1 MKTLVKKI
9 TAFVMAIVIII
20 STINVPQEVKAADF
34 YTVTL
39 NANGGYFSKMSSNIT
54 TIKMPSTA
62 GLKVASYYSPDSRTN
77 YSFLGWSTSRTATA
91 ATYTV
96 NALLPKKTATYYAVW
111 RSLAVTGVKINQSNV
126 TIKMGTTQK
135 LTATVLPDYATDK
148 SIKWSSSNT
157 NFLKVASDGTI
168 TPVRP
173 GTATVTVTTVS
184 GGFKA
189 SINVTIINGV
199 DVSTNVTANCDT
211 KQKMT
216 YSVKS
221 TGTADNDKIVGYY
234 FDGTY
239 ESITPTHATIVEKEV
254 STATTHIFT
263 AVATNG
269 AKNYTSALPFYN
281 VTFNSNDG
289 KGDTK
294 RCLFSYGAKPSISN
308 TKKLFSREGYCLVG
322 WSTDPNA
329 NEPDEVFVK
338 GTSEYYAVWYKVN
351 ISDDSNVISKD
362 IIDVKKSYNP
372 TQIYIT
378 VTAPDGSIVDYD
390 TDWSIIKKDNT
401 QIPSYRLEKGNLLY
415 TESYATAKNF
425 SITSSDG
432 LLTGNVK
439 VNLYENI
446 TVVNE
451 KIINEDGTCTVVY
464 YIHFKESSLKS
475 YELNG
480 KEYSVTDVI
489 GYDERTNTYRIENVV
504 TFNRLD
510 QLKIIGEDN
519 SYVYTNNWINI
530 FEENYGITMES
541 TLTDKKG
548 MAAATVTLKCG
559 KVEDSPQGYYL
570 GESENY
576 KENDFYS
583 LSESNNDNNV
593 TTIGEYY
600 IVSHY
605 IRKAGKYYYT
615 PIDAD
620 GKSQSTYEMTVYA
633 VTLDTNGGNL
643 LGENKYYIFQN
654 NQIVFNQ
661 LPTPINSKKNQLF
674 RGWYSPDGIYTSV
687 KVTSALTLIAKWRT
701 NPFKDENGNDT
712 GYSFEFDQFRF
723 GFTNFRC
730 TRAPEISQGHCEA
743 IAALVCR
750 FVTAEN
756 DFNVSDFKKVGTNG
770 ILTVVNKISEFT
782 NITGK
787 ENDTVYINSKTGITL
802 YDYLCGYQHGFSGMH
817 KPSSTEV
824 SSVKGV
830 LEATKNIKNTGV
842 PIQVSIRGLL
852 SNNSSVVSMAHA
864 LVAYDVKK
872 VKSTSDYTEYSLS
885 IYDCNDEVNEAKE
898 RTLSIWCNG
907 DEDTSDSEWGWKYVW
922 DETNTLG
929 SDYSGSTLSATIYDC
944 NN

>member
-1 MKTLVKKI
+1 MKVLAKKI
-9 TAFVMAIVIII
+9 TAIVMVLVIIA
-20 STINVPQEVKAADF
+20 SASYMPQKVEASGF
-34 YTVTL
+34 YTITL
-39 NANGGYFSKMSSNIT
+39 DANGGYFSRVGSSVQN
-54 TIKMPSTA
+54 IKMPIEV
-62 GLKVASYYSPDSRTN
+62 GLKVSSYYLPDARSE
-77 YSFLGWSTSRTATA
+77 YSFLGWSTSKTAVA
-91 ATYTV
+91 AMYTV
-96 NALLPKKTATYYAVW
+96 NASLPRKNATYYAVW
-111 RSLAVTGVKINQSNV
+111 RCLSTAGVKIDQSNV
-126 TIKMGTTQK
+126 SVKMGMTQK
-135 LTATVLPDYATDK
+135 LTATVLPDYATNK
-148 SIKWSSSNT
+148 SVKWTSSNT
-157 NFLKVASDGTI
+157 NIFKIASDGTI

-184 GGFKA
+184 GGYQA
-189 SINVTIINGV
+189 STTVTVVQGVNVSV
-199 DVSTNVTANCDT
+199 DVTANCDT
-211 KQKMT
+211 KQTIT
-216 YSVKS
+216 YAVAAKGE
-221 TGTADNDKIVGYY
+221 TEDDKIVGYY

-239 ESITPTHATIVEKEV
+239 EAITATNATSVEKEV
-254 STATTHIFT
+254 DTATIHTFR
-263 AVATNG
+263 AVAANG
-269 AKNYTSALPFYN
+269 ATNYTSATSFYE
-281 VTFNSNDG
+281 VTFNSNDNNNN
-289 KGDTK
+289 TK
-294 RCLFSYGAKPSISN
+294 KCLFSYGAMPLISV
-308 TKKLFSREGYCLVG
+308 TKDMFIREGYSLAG
-322 WSTDPNA
+322 WSTNPNA
-329 NEPDEVFVK
+329 TQPDDIFVR
-338 GTSEYYAVWYKVN
+338 GASEYYAVWYKVN

-593 TTIGEYY
+593 TTIGGYY

-620 GKSQSTYEMTVYA
+620 GKSQGTYEMTVYA

-643 LGENKYYIFQN
+643 LGENKYYVFQN

-730 TRAPEISQGHCEA
+730 TRAPEISQGHCGA

-770 ILTVVNKISEFT
+770 ILTAVNKISEFT

-830 LEATKNIKNTGV
+830 LEAAKNIKNTGV

-885 IYDCNDEVNEAKE
+885 IYDCNDEVKE

-907 DEDTSDSEWGWKYVW
+907 DEDASDSEWGWKYVW

-929 SDYSGSTLSATIYDC
+929 SDYMGSTLSATIYDC

>member
-77 YSFLGWSTSRTATA
+77 YSFLGWSTSKTATA

-126 TIKMGTTQK
+126 TIKMGTAQK

-263 AVATNG
+263 AVAANG

-351 ISDDSNVISKD
+351 ISDNPNVISKES
-362 IIDVKKSYNP
+362 INVKCSYNP
-372 TQIYIT
+372 TPIYIT
-378 VTAPDGSIVDYD
+378 VTAPNGSIVDYD
-390 TDWSIIKKDNT
+390 TSWSTIKD
-401 QIPSYRLEKGNLLY
+401 IGSISSYKLESGNLLY
-415 TESYATAKNF
+415 TTYYSGDKLTIK
-425 SITSSDG
+425 SSDG
-432 LLTGNVK
+432 LLTGVVK
-439 VNLYENI
+439 VNLYRNI
-446 TVVNE
+446 TLTNE
-451 KIINEDGTCTVVY
+451 RIINEDGSCTVVY
-464 YIHFKESSLKS
+464 YAHFKESSLKS
-475 YELNG
+475 FAING
-480 KEYSVTDVI
+480 TEYSASDVA
-489 GYDERTNTYRIENVV
+489 GYDESTNTYRIEKVV
-504 TFNRLD
+504 TSNGTGSL
-510 QLKIIGEDN
+510 QIVAEDN
-519 SYVYTNNWINI
+519 SYIFTTYNINI
-530 FEENYGITMES
+530 FEENYGITTETS
-541 TLTDKKG
+541 LTDKNG
-548 MAAATVTLKCG
+548 AAAATVTLKCG
-559 KVEDSPQGYYL
+559 KVKDSPKGYYL
-570 GESENY
+570 GTSLNFEEN
-576 KENDFYS
+576 KFYS
-583 LSESNNDNNV
+583 LSENSNDNYII
-593 TTIGEYY
+593 TFGEHYK
-600 IVSHY
+600 ISHY
-605 IRKAGKYYYT
+605 IRKAGTYYYT
-615 PIDAD
+615 PVDAD
-620 GKSQSTYEMTVYA
+620 GKKQNTYEMTVYE
-633 VTLDTNGGNL
+633 VTLDTNGGRL
-643 LGENKYYIFQN
+643 LNENKYY
-654 NQIVFNQ
+654 VFNNRQ
-661 LPTPINSKKNQLF
+661 IKFSELPIPTNSKKNQIF
-674 RGWYSPDGIYTSV
+674 RGWYSADGTYTN
-687 KVTSALTLIAKWRT
+687 KIVTSDLILKAKWRT
-701 NPFKDENGNDT
+701 NPFIDESGNDT
-712 GYSFEFDQFRF
+712 GYSFKFEQFRF
-723 GFTNFRC
+723 GFENFRC
-730 TRAPEISQGHCEA
+730 TRAPANSNGHCSA
-743 IAALVCR
+743 MAALACR
-750 FVTAEN
+750 FVTFEN
-756 DFNVSDFKKVGTNG
+756 DFNVSDFQKLGANGT
-770 ILTVVNKISEFT
+770 LTTVKTISDFT
-782 NITGK
+782 NITGADT
-787 ENDTVYINSKTGITL
+787 DTVYKNSKTGITL
-802 YDYLCGYQHGFSGMH
+802 NDYLCGYQHGATGVSR
-817 KPSSTEV
+817 PSSTRC

-830 LEATKNIKNTGV
+830 LEAVKNIKNTGV
-842 PIQVSIRGLL
+842 PIQVSVDGIISSG
-852 SNNSSVVSMAHA
+852 SSVVSMGHA
-864 LVAYDVKK
+864 LVAYDVKQI
-872 VKSTSDYTEYSLS
+872 KSISNYTEYTLS
-885 IYDCNDEVNEAKE
+885 IYDCNDNIKE
-898 RTLSIWCNG
+898 RTMSIWCNG
-907 DEDTSDSEWGWKYVW
+907 NEDSSNSKWGWKYVW
-922 DETNTLG
+922 NETDTLG
-929 SDYSGSTLSATIYDC
+929 SDYEGSALSAEIYDC